1 MGRDT
6 FKDGLEALGYTVE
19 LQDPDKASVAYVVA
33 DGRFAGQQIKLG
45 FQVPQDFEMTPPGGI
60 HISPRLI
67 PINANAPDH
76 SRAAESGPFGPEWQ
90 YLSRP
95 FLGNWALKRTVKRYM
110 EYVAHL
116 LNTL

>member
-1 MGRDT
+1 MGRDK
-6 FKDGLEALGYTVE
+6 FQEELVALGHTVE
-19 LQDPDKASVAYVVA
+19 LKDADKAIIQFKIAE
-33 DGRFAGQQIKLG
+33 GRFAGQEIRVG
-45 FQVPQDFEMTPPGGI
+45 FQVPQDYEMTPPGGI

-67 PINANAPDH
+67 PINSTPTDH
-76 SRAAESGPFGPEWQ
+76 SRAVDSPFGGEWQ

-95 FLGNWALKRTVKRYM
+95 FDQWAHKRTGKRYM

>member
-1 MGRDT
+1 MGRDK
-6 FKDGLEALGYTVE
+6 FKEGLEALGHTVE
-19 LQDPDKASVAYVVA
+19 LKDPDIVVIPFVIGE
-33 DGRFAGQQIKLG
+33 GRFAGQQIKLG
-45 FQVPQDFEMTPPGGI
+45 FQVPQDFEMTPPGGP

-67 PINANAPDH
+67 PINTGAPDH
-76 SRAAESGPFGPEWQ
+76 ARAAESAPFGAEWQ

-95 FLGNWALKRTVKRYM
+95 FDQWALKRTVKRYM

>member
-1 MGRDT
+1 MGRDK
-6 FKDGLEALGYTVE
+6 FKNGLEALGYAVE
-19 LQDPDKASVAYVVA
+19 LRDPDKVIVAYTVA

-45 FQVPQDFEMTPPGGI
+45 VQVPQDFEMTPPGGI

-67 PINANAPDH
+67 PINPNPQNH
-76 SRAAESGPFGPEWQ
+76 SRAAESAPFGPEWE

-95 FLGNWALKRTVKRYM
+95 FLGKWALKRTVKRYM
-110 EYVAHL
+110 EYVADL